1 KGVTQITQASDYNNS
16 RCLHGKW
23 HPDFPV
29 TDFLWGKRSCQDA
42 VEPARLPNVGSN
54 SNASKYAAAPQA
66 RVTFNPNWIAITIA
80 STEPSTLDAAFI
92 AHAHSTAPLLMEG
105 MTSLSMFDESARKPL
120 GKGIPMARPSGISS
134 AALISSFTTNGKPT
148 SAPSSGGKRNT
159 QTNRAITMTAIAQ
172 ATRVG
177 SWNQRRE
184 SRLPMPLESSIRKM
198 TTVSAYVGFP
208 RNKTKRWM
216 KAISTRMYPNP
227 MAMKYRRRTLRP
239 ERVC

>member
-29 TDFLWGKRSCQDA
+29 TDFLWGKRSSQAEVDGA
-42 VEPARLPNVGSN
+42 LLLNVGSN
-54 SNASKYAAAPQA
+54 INASKYAAAPQA

-92 AHAHSTAPLLMEG
+92 AHAHSTAPR
-105 MTSLSMFDESARKPL
+105 FVESPSSVAALYERARKPL
-120 GKGIPMARPSGISS
+120 GKGIPIARPSGISS
-134 AALISSFTTNGKPT
+134 AALINSFATNGRPT
-148 SAPSSGGKRNT
+148 SIPNSGGKANT

-172 ATRVG
+172 TTRVG
-177 SWNQRRE
+177 WRNQRRE

-198 TTVSAYVGFP
+198 TTVRAYVGFP
-208 RNKTKRWM
+208 RNRTKR
-216 KAISTRMYPNP
+216 
-227 MAMKYRRRTLRP
+227 
-239 ERVC
+239 